1 MDFISQ
7 QKAIKMKQL
16 KLDLEIAKNDYSQLL
31 EKFKHEE
38 QSILAFKEANENL
51 CKTLITRE
59 GELTTARQEIYKLR
73 DELDRAR
80 RSSSELMVDR
90 MLSDL
95 RSPRQNLTKN
105 DNGHLTVE
113 DDHNQESELSSEPEY
128 DSEDEP
134 DLWCSADPKSFFK
147 DPYLF
152 ESGGACVGGI
162 WLAKDTRTGLQVV
175 IKKIMAEKDDRPGY
189 VHAIARQEITI
200 IKQLQRHPNII
211 EFFDSFMLEKGK
223 EYWMIMEYM
232 DSKTLFDIVTNHN
245 YLTTIFPTE
254 SQIAR
259 ISVEILKGLAYMH
272 SKNVLHKD
280 IKSENILFNEK
291 MQIKLADFGNSTRM
305 DEDTKKAEPQ
315 EAVGTS
321 YWMAPEIIAEQEH
334 DGKVDVWSFGVVLYE
349 MLSGLPPY
357 NDIKESEVVKSLVLS
372 EVLPVPWKQE
382 DEWSSTLRAFYYRCL
397 VKAPLMRASAEELL
411 HHKFCMEN
419 LATLNKV
426 KELMVMLESADQSN
440 EDEEEF
446 TDSD

>member
-1 MDFISQ
+1 VKS
-7 QKAIKMKQL
+7 
-16 KLDLEIAKNDYSQLL
+16 N
-31 EKFKHEE
+31 
-38 QSILAFKEANENL
+38 
-51 CKTLITRE
+51 
-59 GELTTARQEIYKLR
+59 ARQEIDKLR

-80 RSSSELMVDR
+80 RSSSQLMVDR

-105 DNGHLTVE
+105 GNGHLLIE
-113 DDHNQESELSSEPEY
+113 DDHNQESEISSEPEY
-128 DSEDEP
+128 DSEDEE
-134 DLWCSADPKSFFK
+134 DLWDPADPKLIFK

-162 WLAKDTRTGLQVV
+162 WLAKDSRTSLQVV

-189 VHAIARQEITI
+189 VHAIAKQEISI
-200 IKQLQRHPNII
+200 IKHLQRHPNVIDFY
-211 EFFDSFMLEKGK
+211 EAFMLEKGK
-223 EYWMIMEYM
+223 EYWMVMEYM

-245 YLTTIFPTE
+245 YLCTIFPTE
-254 SQIAR
+254 PQLAR
-259 ISVEILKGLAYMH
+259 ISFEILKGLSYMH

-291 MQIKLADFGNSTRM
+291 MQIKLADFGNSTRV
-305 DEDTKKAEPQ
+305 DDDTKKAEPQ

-357 NDIKESEVVKSLVLS
+357 NDVKDSEEVKSLILR
-372 EVLPVPWKQE
+372 EQFPPPWKQE
-382 DEWSSTLRAFYYRCL
+382 DEWSPTLRNFYHRCI
-397 VKAPLMRASAEELL
+397 VKDIAKRATADELL
-411 HHKFCMEN
+411 LHKFCSES
-419 LATLNKV
+419 LASPQKV
-426 KELMVMLESADQSN
+426 KELMLLLESADQS
-440 EDEEEF
+440 EDMEDDPEEY